1 MERKY
6 PVNDSLFSP
15 TKGIICTVNVTYS
28 EPCKLWAQKKC
39 SSGGKIKNTTLEH
52 SNNSVC
58 KQNKWFDYLGIRDNF
73 RVSWIPG
80 LIKLSER
87 GIPGMIGAGHWLRCV
102 LCLS

>member
-28 EPCKLWAQKKC
+28 EPGEIWAQKKC
-39 SSGGKIKNTTLEH
+39 SSGGKIKNTTLKL

-58 KQNKWFDYLGIRDNF
+58 KQNKWFDFLGIWDTPTKF
-73 RVSWIPG
+73 LKFDI
-80 LIKLSER
+80 L
-87 GIPGMIGAGHWLRCV
+87 HCV
-102 LCLS
+102 LSQESSPDKNLYMYLMIK